1 MINNRTDAS
10 KTDINLLNL
19 RTRMLRDLLG
29 GEWQMSHY
37 SCTITIFT
45 MTAKFSSGHWLLFIV
60 NNRTDTWIYN
70 LCDNDA
76 ILLASDWSFSHF
88 CLAFFSWFDL
98 ILTPPPFCYC
108 KKQIDVSFPCVCPVI
123 DHEFCHNI
131 VTVVCGSTRL
141 SPRGST
147 ATLTMLW
154 RNSWSITG
162 QTHRKLTSIC

>member
-19 RTRMLRDLLG
+19 RTRMLRDLLE

-45 MTAKFSSGHWLLFIV
+45 MTAKFSRGHWLFFIV

-123 DHEFCHNI
+123 DHENWHQFVKFTDPNAAR
-131 VTVVCGSTRL
+131 VAWRWMANEQVWVANQNTPPTLSTVLVFTK
-141 SPRGST
+141 
-147 ATLTMLW
+147 M
-154 RNSWSITG
+154 
-162 QTHRKLTSIC
+162 